1 MATTVKLGAQT
12 ETALEATLI
21 ECAPGSAVVA
31 KADEQP
37 PGERKNVDESGQY
50 SLPDRVMQAVTLGS
64 NCGEAE
70 EERTV
75 ENHHDTRPMDCS
87 SFSETAEIG

>member
-37 PGERKNVDESGQY
+37 PGERKNVDESGQVFVAR
-50 SLPDRVMQAVTLGS
+50 SGHAGGNFR
-64 NCGEAE
+64 
-70 EERTV
+70 
-75 ENHHDTRPMDCS
+75 
-87 SFSETAEIG
+87 I